1 MRNEEN
7 IGHIA
12 RGEHLVFS
20 LLLMDEISIAC

>member
-12 RGEHLVFS
+12 RGKQVVFS
-20 LLLMDEISIAC
+20 LLLTDEISIAC